1 MEELRIDYPD
11 VHRIVDWEQ
20 EAFEEFKDEPG
31 EESPDYSA
39 EGFVLT
45 GNRPIRAANFD
56 RIEDMISEAEMLM
69 VFRDIDDESW
79 DRQLCDEDF
88 IRKQDR
94 ISEEFKKGFMDFT
107 AYMDR
112 LHKAAPD
119 QINDQYFSEQI
130 SFESLQINMSVAE
143 ELQSVIQSS
152 DDFALTETALSGI
165 GRCDDPVAALYDIEN
180 DLSITVGFKYAGNQK
195 ALENYNEL
203 TSDFGD
209 HRDYSGVPG
218 YFVTGH
224 GKNYVD
230 LAYNSEIG
238 LSHSEIEDRIR
249 DETSGILGAREN
261 VLKKQR

>member
-11 VHRIVDWEQ
+11 VHRIADWEQ
-20 EAFEEFKDEPG
+20 EAVDQFGDEQSEELPE
-31 EESPDYSA
+31 YSV

-45 GNRPIRAANFD
+45 GNRPIKSANFD
-56 RIEDMISEAEMLM
+56 RMEDMISEAEMLM
-69 VFRDIDDESW
+69 VFRDIDNASW
-79 DRQLCDEDF
+79 ERQLCDEEF

-94 ISEEFKKGFMDFT
+94 ITEEFEKGFMDFT

-112 LHKAAPD
+112 IHSAASD
-119 QINDQYFSEQI
+119 QIEDLYFSEQI
-130 SFESLQINMSVAE
+130 SFESLQTNMSVAE
-143 ELQSVIQSS
+143 ELQSVIQGS

-195 ALENYNEL
+195 ALQNYNKI

-230 LAYNSEIG
+230 LDYTSEIG

-261 VLKKQR
+261 VLKKQK

>member
-1 MEELRIDYPD
+1 MEELRIEYPD

-69 VFRDIDDESW
+69 VFRDIDDDSW

-94 ISEEFKKGFMDFT
+94 ITEEFKKGFMDFT

-119 QINDQYFSEQI
+119 QIKDQYFSEQI
-130 SFESLQINMSVAE
+130 SFESLQTNMSVAE
-143 ELQSVIQSS
+143 EVQSVIQGS
-152 DDFALTETALSGI
+152 DEFALTDVTLSGI
-165 GRCDDPVAALYDIEN
+165 ARADDPVVAFYDLEN
-180 DLSITVGFKYAGNQK
+180 DLSMNVGFKYAGNQK

-209 HRDYSGVPG
+209 YTEYSGVPG
-218 YFVTGH
+218 CFVAGH
-224 GKNYVD
+224 GENYVD
-230 LAYNSEIG
+230 LAYASDIG
-238 LSHSEIEDRIR
+238 LSHSEVEDRIR
-249 DETSGILGAREN
+249 QEISGILGARDN